1 MDHHKSTQILG
12 ICIEEIIIKY
22 NQFLEIHDKRI
33 VIILEKVHPWHLGQ
47 KFPFLLMMKFDMIS
61 LEGML
66 LQISWSLSLSAY

>member
-33 VIILEKVHPWHLGQ
+33 VIILEKVHP
-47 KFPFLLMMKFDMIS
+47 
-61 LEGML
+61 
-66 LQISWSLSLSAY
+66 